1 MTSGVGEVQ
10 LQDGLKKL
18 LIRWEETTPY
28 WNDAVRLEFQRKYID
43 PLVDQIKAT
52 MQAQDD
58 LARMMQQCYQ
68 DCK

>member
-18 LIRWEETTPY
+18 LVRWEETIPY
-28 WNDAVRLEFQRKYID
+28 WNDQVRLEFQRKYIE
-43 PLVDQIKAT
+43 PLLDQIKT
-52 MQAQDD
+52 TVQAQED